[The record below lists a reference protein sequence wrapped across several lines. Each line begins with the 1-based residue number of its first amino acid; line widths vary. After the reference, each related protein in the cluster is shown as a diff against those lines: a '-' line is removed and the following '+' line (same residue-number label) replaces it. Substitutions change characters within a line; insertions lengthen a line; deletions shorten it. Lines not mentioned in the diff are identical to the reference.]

1 MASRF
6 AELEARVS
14 GAVLRHLANAEATFG
29 NGQAVAGIF
38 DNGYALGNVGL
49 TGMAST
55 QPTFTLP
62 TASISGEPVGQTL
75 MVNAISYYVSAHE
88 PDGTGMSRLIL
99 ELA

>member
-1 MASRF
+1 MSAPFAKLEGRLNASVF
-6 AELEARVS
+6 K
-14 GAVLRHLANAEATFG
+14 HLSNAEATFN
-29 NGQAVAGIF
+29 NGPAVAGIF

-62 TASISGEPVGQTL
+62 TASISGEPEGQTL
-75 MVNAISYYVSAHE
+75 VVNATSYYVSAHE

>member
-1 MASRF
+1 MFVEDPSLFLADF
-6 AELEARVS
+6 GVAATLE
-14 GAVLRHLANAEATFG
+14 GAATH
-29 NGQAVAGIF
+29 GIF

-75 MVNAISYYVSAHE
+75 VVNAISYYVSAHE

-99 ELA
+99 EVA

>member
-1 MASRF
+1 MFVEDLSLF
-6 AELEARVS
+6 LSDFGVS
-14 GAVLRHLANAEATFG
+14 ATLDGATTH
-29 NGQAVAGIF
+29 GIF

-62 TASISGEPVGQTL
+62 TASISGEPEGQTL
-75 MVNAISYYVSAHE
+75 VVNATSYYVSAHE

>member
-6 AELEARVS
+6 ADLEARVN
-14 GAVLRHLANAEATFG
+14 GAVSKHLSNAEATFG

-38 DNGYALGNVGL
+38 DNGYALGNVGMS
-49 TGMAST
+49 GMVST

-75 MVNAISYYVSAHE
+75 VVNATSYYVSAHE

>member
-1 MASRF
+1 MF
-6 AELEARVS
+6 AEDLNLFLPDFGVAATLD
-14 GAVLRHLANAEATFG
+14 GAATH
-29 NGQAVAGIF
+29 GIF

-75 MVNAISYYVSAHE
+75 VVNSISYYVSAHE
-88 PDGTGMSRLIL
+88 PDGAGMSRLIL

>member
-1 MASRF
+1 MTAAFS
-6 AELEARVS
+6 ALEARVNR
-14 GAVLRHLANAEATFG
+14 AVFRHLSNAEATFN
-29 NGQAVAGIF
+29 NGPAVAGVF

-55 QPTFTLP
+55 QPSFTLP
-62 TASISGEPVGQTL
+62 TASISGEPEGQTL
-75 MVNAISYYVSAHE
+75 VVNATSYYVSAHE

>member
-1 MASRF
+1 MTAAFS
-6 AELEARVS
+6 ALEARVNR
-14 GAVLRHLANAEATFG
+14 AVFRHLSNAEATFS
-29 NGQAVAGIF
+29 NGPAVAGVF

-75 MVNAISYYVSAHE
+75 VVNSTSYYVSVHE